1 MRVREQALSGGGASA
16 AVAGVSR
23 SCAVGTEPRP
33 LKANSGLCICSE
45 FFWTLIVDV
54 KLFLQLWL
62 CRVVRM
68 HVMQIMEGI
77 GSVERLP
84 SAIGKIR

>member
-16 AVAGVSR
+16 AIAGVSR

-45 FFWTLIVDV
+45 FFWTLVFDV
-54 KLFLQLWL
+54 KPFMQLWL
-62 CRVVRM
+62 WRIVRM
-68 HVMQIMEGI
+68 HVMQIMQGV

-84 SAIGKIR
+84 AAVVKIR